1 LVCEADLLLTHTELV
16 VARLEGLGSGQHC
29 LVLSELRRRAQQVAD
44 TARSIRSAELELQA
58 QLQLAEI
65 ADAAGDSAVAD
76 ELAEDVFKR
85 ADLYRFAGL
94 KRVAK
99 RMIEG
104 EDRFATRRAELERF
118 QNDDGAGY
126 LRNVD
131 EGKLRGIAYE
141 SCKTFGVPTAR
152 TENLLASL
160 MAEKL
165 VLEDQVAWCKFLQY
179 KERTPTLRGCSGSQ
193 LKSSYNARNWATL
206 PASRTSTVV
215 LSFVP
220 SRRRTAMTVLGVCQ
234 TLQLPKLHHT
244 ASRPTLRCS

>member
-1 LVCEADLLLTHTELV
+1 
-16 VARLEGLGSGQHC
+16 
-29 LVLSELRRRAQQVAD
+29 
-44 TARSIRSAELELQA
+44 
-58 QLQLAEI
+58 LQLAEI

-94 KRVAK
+94 KCVAK

-179 KERTPTLRGCSGSQ
+179 KERRPSHADIARLFWEPTEKLIQCTELGH
-193 LKSSYNARNWATL
+193 T
-206 PASRTSTVV
+206 SRFPHIDGRVV
-215 LSFVP
+215 LRAFKETYCNDC
-220 SRRRTAMTVLGVCQ
+220 SRRMPDATTA
-234 TLQLPKLHHT
+234 
-244 ASRPTLRCS
+244 